1 MMTPMKRNILAQ
13 ASLKEVAREYAQ
25 RAGFDINNALP
36 ESVWARLTKEN
47 YRSEGRLHLMLTAA
61 SIVYFVVCHILTQ
74 PVRRLAIRQTVSVYA
89 TAGILVALCIALYGA
104 AWPKP
109 EVQRNF
115 REVIESFSVSLENG
129 AMLTQWEIQEAE
141 AHEPFHGLTQNIP
154 SELLPDNY
162 HQLAM
167 QPLLIQTPTLPSDEW
182 LTEDSAPVLARAY
195 PSPAADVK
203 QAESSSKTLEIQ
215 KALEKG
221 IQYTIQSGDNMW
233 YVAKRFGIQHE
244 KLVAYNPLVNPRTM
258 QPGDKIYVPGI
269 TEPMLKSLSNNM
281 IMPIANTT
289 VTSGY
294 GMRKHPLGGALRF
307 HHGID
312 IRAKYGTPIKAVLP
326 GIVTSSGRMGAKG
339 LAVIVKHDNGIETVY
354 AHCSRIKVKRGQ
366 RVDQGEVISYVGN
379 TGMVTGTHLHFE
391 VQKEGKT
398 QDPTKYLPYKP
409 RYVKESSRNRG

>member
-1 MMTPMKRNILAQ
+1 MTPMKRNILAQ

-25 RAGFDINNALP
+25 RAGFDINNAIP

-61 SIVYFVVCHILTQ
+61 SIVYFVVCHFLTQ
-74 PVRRLAIRQTVSVYA
+74 PVRRLAVRQTVPVYA
-89 TAGILVALCIALYGA
+89 AAGMVVALCIALYGA

-109 EVQRNF
+109 EVHRNF

-141 AHEPFHGLTQNIP
+141 AHEPFHGLAQNIP
-154 SELLPDNY
+154 SELVPDNY
-162 HQLAM
+162 QHLAM
-167 QPLLIQTPTLPSDEW
+167 QPLVVQTPTLPSDEW
-182 LTEDSAPVLARAY
+182 LTEDSTPILAQAILPQDGGANQEDNNSKAPE
-195 PSPAADVK
+195 PPK
-203 QAESSSKTLEIQ
+203 P
-215 KALEKG
+215 LEKG

-258 QPGDKIYVPGI
+258 QPGDKIYVPGV
-269 TEPMLKSLSNNM
+269 TEPMLKKIVNQM

-289 VTSGY
+289 ITSGY
-294 GMRKHPLGGALRF
+294 GMRKHPLGGAWRF

-312 IRAKYGTPIKAVLP
+312 IRAKYGAPIKAVLP
-326 GIVTSSGRMGAKG
+326 GIVKSAGRMGTRG
-339 LAVIVKHDNGIETVY
+339 LCVIIKHDNGIETVY

-366 RVDQGEVISYVGN
+366 RVNQGEVISYVGN
-379 TGMVTGTHLHFE
+379 TGRVTGTHLHFE
-391 VQKEGKT
+391 VQKGGKS
-398 QDPTKYLPYKP
+398 QDPTNYLPYKP
-409 RYVKESSRNRG
+409 RYVKGSSRNRG

>member
-1 MMTPMKRNILAQ
+1 MKRNILAQ

-25 RAGFDINNALP
+25 RAGFDINNAVP

-61 SIVYFVVCHILTQ
+61 SIVYFVVCHLLTQ
-74 PVRRLAIRQTVSVYA
+74 PVRRLAVRQTVPVYA
-89 TAGILVALCIALYGA
+89 TAGLIVALCVALYGA

-129 AMLTQWEIQEAE
+129 AMLNQWEIQEAE
-141 AHEPFHGLTQNIP
+141 AHEPFHSLAQNIP

-162 HQLAM
+162 HHLAM
-167 QPLLIQTPTLPSDEW
+167 QPLLVQTPSLPSDEW
-182 LTEDSAPVLARAY
+182 LRDGSAPILALASLSQDTDETTDA
-195 PSPAADVK
+195 SP
-203 QAESSSKTLEIQ
+203 KTPDLP
-215 KALEKG
+215 KPLEKG

-269 TEPMLKSLSNNM
+269 TEPMLKNITNQM
-281 IMPIANTT
+281 IMPITNTT
-289 VTSGY
+289 ITSNY
-294 GMRKHPLGGALRF
+294 GMRKHPLGGAWRF

-326 GIVTSSGRMGAKG
+326 GVVKSAGRMGAKG
-339 LAVIVKHDNGIETVY
+339 LCVIIKHDNGLETVY
-354 AHCSRIKVKRGQ
+354 AHCSKLKTKRGQ
-366 RVDQGEVISYVGN
+366 RVNQGEIISYVGN
-379 TGMVTGTHLHFE
+379 TGNVTAKHLHFE
-391 VQKEGKT
+391 VRKNGKS
-398 QDPTKYLPYKP
+398 QNPINYLPYKP
-409 RYVKESSRNRG
+409 RYVKGNSRS